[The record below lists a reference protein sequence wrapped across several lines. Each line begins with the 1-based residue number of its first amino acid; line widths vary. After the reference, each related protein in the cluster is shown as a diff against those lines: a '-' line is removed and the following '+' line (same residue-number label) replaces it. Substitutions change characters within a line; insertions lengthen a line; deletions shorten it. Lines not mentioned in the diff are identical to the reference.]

1 MKVRS
6 LLMAMVIFLLPP
18 LTAESEAWYGDVPD
32 NSVYR
37 DAIWYMTAAS
47 YASGYPDNTFHPENE
62 VNRAEALKMILTSS
76 ETSIEDGSGLIFS
89 DVSEDDWYLS
99 YLNTALTLGII
110 SGYPDGTFRPT
121 DTVNR
126 AESLKMLIEARGIE
140 LTGGAETDWYQ
151 KYLDYAIEKAL
162 IVPDSSGDYIPA
174 NPLTRGE
181 LSEIIFR
188 LHNNAYTGEV
198 EYGGATWYGGKFE
211 GEGTASGDVYDGS
224 KLTAA
229 HKTLPF
235 GSLVKV
241 TNLTNDLSVTVKI
254 NDRGPYRDGYVIDLS
269 SAAFEKIANLSTG
282 VLNTRVEVLR

>member
-6 LLMAMVIFLLPP
+6 LLMAIVIFLLPP

-37 DAIWYMTAAS
+37 DAIWYMTTAGFAG
-47 YASGYPDNTFHPENE
+47 GYPDNTFHPDNPI
-62 VNRAEALKMILTSS
+62 NRAEALKMILTSS
-76 ETSIEDGSGLIFS
+76 KTSIEDGSGLILS

-121 DTVNR
+121 DAVNR
-126 AESLKMLIEARGIE
+126 AEALKMLIEASGIE
-140 LTGGAETDWYQ
+140 LTGEAETDWYQ
-151 KYLDYAIEKAL
+151 KYLDYAIEKSL

-181 LSEIIFR
+181 FSEIIFR
-188 LHNNAYTGEV
+188 LYNNAYTGEV

-211 GEGTASGDVYDGS
+211 GEGTASGDIYDGS

-235 GSLVKV
+235 GTLVKV
-241 TNLTNDLSVTVKI
+241 TNLANNLSVTVKI
-254 NDRGPYRDGYVIDLS
+254 NDRGPYRDGYIIDLS
-269 SAAFEKIANLSTG
+269 SAAFEKIANLSAG